1 MSFSGFSRGD
11 CQGIDVFVSFPSRV
25 QLYIELKE
33 ALHASDG
40 STSLESGLTTVRHS
54 WMIPR
59 KIDNLK

>member
-1 MSFSGFSRGD
+1 MSFSGFSHGD

-25 QLYIELKE
+25 QLYNRA